1 MPYID
6 TLFHFGFKDKNL
18 NNNLIL
24 LLPKVDSNFQPIS
37 YIVHPFIVFLVKLP
51 YTFFTHHEEKSL
63 ELEIMDIP
71 KPETFKFQTF

>member
-37 YIVHPFIVFLVKLP
+37 YIVHPFIL
-51 YTFFTHHEEKSL
+51 FTHHEDKSL